1 MKDKI
6 IVLLNSYR
14 DSLLKEYEKHKKEIL
29 LPLDSF
35 ANRMMTVK
43 SEPLK
48 ISEFDI
54 KEIDNLFENIGIEII
69 EKLEMYKK
77 LSKLSFFPLTKE
89 QLVEISSIMNGLII
103 QLDKIKKDIIDSD
116 EILKDFDDKIKSL
129 ENIILKVNALYN
141 DTEYLSSID
150 IMKIV
155 DILKETTVSIEEQII
170 IIQELSLMSLNRINT
185 ANKENEE
192 EILFVE
198 ETGIEKETLEELF
211 KEYGYD
217 FNDFR
222 DADKNKLLTYGRIG
236 NIKEILEVLAN
247 NNLHIHIR
255 SYSHKLAQIFINS
268 DSYILSTIIENL
280 QKDNEPNRT
289 NSSRT
294 IEEMFKEYL
303 NTPSI
308 FIRGKRAYKRK
319 NPTTNGPGGSSG
331 NISVI
336 GAFDNYIKNRE
347 LLLEK
352 GIDINSVVTKCK
364 TLLTTPHQKVK
375 ENFACFDFYG
385 IHQEAYSNALYSL
398 TSVDPLSA
406 IDQFIELGCYNYI
419 LSNFSYV
426 TRKPDDLLF
435 YRIVK
440 ANQLG
445 ETIYSDRNTQKIE
458 LSGKISNDRKYGYG
472 INKENKEESVSQF
485 TPTFNSMYDEVI
497 NSDRS
502 TGPIILAYNNYFIQ
516 KIEEY
521 KVDDL
526 RYDFN
531 GVIISRF
538 KVLRIYETLIK
549 NRIAGTYDAICYAI
563 CKNSIL
569 TEEQYRNIISCLNK
583 VYGNNLRGATR

>member
-1 MKDKI
+1 MEDKI

-54 KEIDNLFENIGIEII
+54 EEIDNLFENIGIEII

-116 EILKDFDDKIKSL
+116 EILKDSDNKIKSL

-155 DILKETTVSIEEQII
+155 DILKETTVSIEEQTI
-170 IIQELSLMSLNRINT
+170 IIQELSLMSLNKINT
-185 ANKENEE
+185 ANKENEEE

-198 ETGIEKETLEELF
+198 ETGIEKGKLEELF
-211 KEYGYD
+211 KEYDYD

-268 DSYILSTIIENL
+268 DSDILSTIIKNLENDYESN
-280 QKDNEPNRT
+280 KTR
-289 NSSRT
+289 SK
-294 IEEMFKEYL
+294 EEMFKEYL

-319 NPTTNGPGGSSG
+319 DSTTKGPGGGSG

-375 ENFACFDFYG
+375 ENFACFELYK
-385 IHQEAYSNALYSL
+385 IPSKAYSSALYSL
-398 TSVDPLSA
+398 TSADPLSA
-406 IDQFIELGCYNYI
+406 IDQFIELGCYKYI

-458 LSGKISNDRKYGYG
+458 LSGKISNDRKYGYS